1 MPRLA
6 VAAGASWPWE
16 DHMTEPTSSVSGL
29 PRAATIATMASRV
42 ETFQQVLPVIHAQ
55 VDHVFV
61 YLDGYDAVPGF
72 LQDFDRISVYRAEE
86 VGDLHCSSRFLC
98 LQHLDTPTVVVSVD
112 DDIIYPPD
120 YVDRLVEALHQ
131 AEGLA
136 LVGVHGRIFRPP
148 HRSYV
153 HDAAAFQFAQ
163 ELVKPTHVHELGM
176 GTSAFV
182 SSQFDIDP
190 RQWDRFD
197 MDDIVA
203 AIEAQRRG
211 LPRIAVARPAGW
223 MKVLA
228 RRQPDS
234 LWMKAQMD
242 DTEHSR
248 RMRALLGLYA

>member
-6 VAAGASWPWE
+6 VAAGASWPWK

-176 GTSAFV
+176 GTATRGRPRRCASMAATM
-182 SSQFDIDP
+182 SSMSKRSHCLGSISNWLETKAEVPMPNSCTWVDLASSCAN
-190 RQWDRFD
+190 WNG
-197 MDDIVA
+197 VA
-203 AIEAQRRG
+203 
-211 LPRIAVARPAGW
+211 
-223 MKVLA
+223 
-228 RRQPDS
+228 S
-234 LWMKAQMD
+234 C
-242 DTEHSR
+242 T
-248 RMRALLGLYA
+248 